1 MKCAN
6 MALELETERKK
17 RFVTKARLQ
26 QYAERVAALEILNIN
41 MNFNDD
47 EDNAINGDSY
57 YLLLR

>member
-1 MKCAN
+1 

-47 EDNAINGDSY
+47 EDTAINGDSY